1 MQTSIL
7 VKQKVQCRK
16 QNHDEEAVTT
26 VGNFELVD
34 SKEVPEEPLVN
45 YNVSSFPIKC
55 LLLFQYI
62 TQCIFTLIQYELNIF
77 FDSSFQTLINFIDKP
92 YLYVVASV

>member
-7 VKQKVQCRK
+7 VKQKAQCRK

-34 SKEVPEEPLVN
+34 SKEVPGGAF
-45 YNVSSFPIKC
+45 S
-55 LLLFQYI
+55 LL
-62 TQCIFTLIQYELNIF
+62 
-77 FDSSFQTLINFIDKP
+77 
-92 YLYVVASV
+92 

>member
-7 VKQKVQCRK
+7 VKQKDQCRK

-34 SKEVPEEPLVN
+34 SKEVPVEALVN
-45 YNVSSFPIKC
+45 YDISVFPLCVVCSFSILHNACSHKYNVNCFYFFVKVSSTLKYFGVN
-55 LLLFQYI
+55 LLHML
-62 TQCIFTLIQYELNIF
+62 
-77 FDSSFQTLINFIDKP
+77 
-92 YLYVVASV
+92 

>member
-45 YNVSSFPIKC
+45 YNVLSFPFKC

-62 TQCIFTLIQYELNIF
+62 TQCMFTLIQY
-77 FDSSFQTLINFIDKP
+77 
-92 YLYVVASV
+92 